1 MPNAH
6 EQLIYRGTKG
16 VGSVPSNVTGSAD
29 PKSALASTTAS
40 IYDEYKDIGGQE
52 LESELYGAMDDTS
65 AIDKAEGFARQSS
78 EIEAGIQKRNIERY
92 GFEMTP
98 AERTALTKQNQRSLQ
113 LGVSNALN
121 QSRFAT
127 AISRLQKGWA
137 AMSVAN
143 SRLASSMEGLS
154 ILSGLQSAQ
163 EQAYRNAKQS
173 EKNSRRG
180 FLGSVLSKII

>member
-1 MPNAH
+1 M
-6 EQLIYRGTKG
+6 
-16 VGSVPSNVTGSAD
+16 PSNVTGSAD